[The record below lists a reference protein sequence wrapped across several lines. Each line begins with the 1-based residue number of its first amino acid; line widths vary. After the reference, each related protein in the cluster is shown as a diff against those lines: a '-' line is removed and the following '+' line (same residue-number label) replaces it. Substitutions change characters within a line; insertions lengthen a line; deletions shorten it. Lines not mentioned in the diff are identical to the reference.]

1 MTHHP
6 LEDQIIPSPCPSS
19 SSMSGSS
26 DGSSKKA
33 STQRFWWQMS
43 FNVLQIQ
50 PWPVSIIVSCF
61 SYLSRAHHTHPT
73 KLYSSF
79 FRSFLGE
86 PISAIHCNLAYS
98 VFAEGCLH
106 RNQGCYYHNRI
117 NWIQD
122 IQDIQKYNLMKKIG
136 NHQTRSNCITPPH
149 HYHFPPLDSV
159 PRWFLANSCWHSDRV
174 QWVASHGGKHHHPGV
189 F

>member
-98 VFAEGCLH
+98 VFAKGCLH
-106 RNQGCYYHNRI
+106 RNQGCYYYNRI

-122 IQDIQKYNLMKKIG
+122 IQDIQKYNLMKK
-136 NHQTRSNCITPPH
+136 NWKSPNSKHLHHSTTSLSLSSTWLRSSMISCE
-149 HYHFPPLDSV
+149 LV
-159 PRWFLANSCWHSDRV
+159 LALR
-174 QWVASHGGKHHHPGV
+174 
-189 F
+189 